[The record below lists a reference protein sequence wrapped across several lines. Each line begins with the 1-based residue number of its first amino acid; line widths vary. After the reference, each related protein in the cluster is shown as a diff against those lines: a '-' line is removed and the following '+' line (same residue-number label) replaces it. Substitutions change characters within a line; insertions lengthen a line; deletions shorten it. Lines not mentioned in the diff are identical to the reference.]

1 MCGVSRWAA
10 GPGHL
15 PDPDCD
21 LDQGQ
26 PVRGCVGRAVGPVPG
41 GAQLADPLGGA
52 GAGVVQD
59 HGDPHPGPR
68 PAGLQP
74 RPQRSASRQVG
85 IEYLS

>member
-1 MCGVSRWAA
+1 M
-10 GPGHL
+10 
-15 PDPDCD
+15 
-21 LDQGQ
+21 
-26 PVRGCVGRAVGPVPG
+26 GPVPG

-85 IEYLS
+85 IECLS